1 MRRTAI
7 YIRVSSEKQSTEG
20 ESIPAQRSALRKY
33 IDDHP
38 DLTFA
43 GEYLDDGIS
52 GTKLD
57 RDELQKLLDDV
68 KAGRIDLILVTKLDR
83 WFRSIRHYI
92 NTQELLDKYKVG
104 WLAIWEPIY
113 DSTTPQGRLI
123 INQMMSI
130 AQFEAENT
138 GSRIRQVQAYKV
150 SQGEVISG
158 TTSPG
163 YKIEKKHLV
172 PNEDASNVVE
182 AFHYY
187 SMTGSL
193 TKTIQH
199 CQGMHGIPR
208 TKPGLKNM
216 LMRTIYIGLHRDNPD
231 FCPPLVDK
239 ALFYDVQR
247 KLRMNIKKSQKYSY
261 IFSGLITCRH
271 CGHKM
276 GASQRI
282 YHRQK
287 GEVPVHFYRCV
298 QHFGP
303 VRRCPNSKM
312 IRENVLERYL
322 LENIKKLIPEYIAE
336 CKRKAAPAK
345 TNQNRISTLEKKITK
360 LKDLYINDLIS
371 IDEYKHDKET
381 WLAEIEELKKE
392 DMPQVVDTSQLE
404 RIMEIDINAVYADMS
419 PEEKRFFW
427 RSFIKE
433 IVFDNDRNIEIFF

>member
-1 MRRTAI
+1 MKRTAI
-7 YIRVSSEKQSTEG
+7 YIRVSSEKQVTEG

-52 GTKLD
+52 GTKID
-57 RDELQKLLDDV
+57 RDELQKLLDKV
-68 KAGRIDLILVTKLDR
+68 KEGRIDLILVTKLDR

-163 YKIEKKHLV
+163 YKIEGKHLV
-172 PNEDASNVVE
+172 PNENAPNVVE
-182 AFHYY
+182 AFQYY

-208 TKPGLKNM
+208 TKPGLKLM
-216 LMRTIYIGLHRDNPD
+216 LKRTIYIGVHHGNDN
-231 FCPPLVDK
+231 FCPPLIDK
-239 ALFYDVQR
+239 DLFYDVQR
-247 KLRMNIKKSQKYSY
+247 KLGMNIKKSQKYSY
-261 IFSGLITCRH
+261 IFSGLITCEH

-287 GEVPVHFYRCV
+287 GDVPTRFYRCV

-303 VRRCPNSKM
+303 VRSCPNSKM

-322 LENIKKLIPEYIAE
+322 LENIKKWIPEYIAD
-336 CKRKAAPAK
+336 CKKKAAPAK
-345 TNQNRISTLEKKITK
+345 TNQSRIFALEKKIEK
-360 LKDLYINDLIS
+360 LKELYVEDLIS
-371 IDEYKHDKET
+371 LDEYKRDKES
-381 WLAEIEELKKE
+381 WLSEIDALKQE
-392 DMPQVVDTSQLE
+392 DKPQVIDTSHLE
-404 RIMEIDINAVYADMS
+404 KIMNIDLDSVYADMTQ
-419 PEEKRFFW
+419 EERRLFW
-427 RSFIKE
+427 RSFIRE
-433 IVFDNDRNIEIFF
+433 IRFDNDRQFDIFF